1 MAENGA
7 ENDLD
12 LIELALSRI
21 LRDNP
26 HAQFRDRAVSKLAQ
40 DEEGKQLLLILLD
53 QLNSLRAER
62 EQKTL
67 LVITE
72 NMGKS
77 GSVGSD
83 DEIKKME
90 EPIGD
95 DKVTGKDVIREIRNV
110 KKQNMLT
117 HVALGIILVS
127 GTLWRLSELFLAFK
141 IRRTIIHPLE
151 AIGGLLGGKGSHLPH
166 VETRLPRIETPVL
179 PQLEMPS
186 VNNILNSRQFYG
198 SYGHAGQ
205 AEEK

>member
-127 GTLWRLSELFLAFK
+127 G
-141 IRRTIIHPLE
+141 
-151 AIGGLLGGKGSHLPH
+151 GLLGGKGSHLPH